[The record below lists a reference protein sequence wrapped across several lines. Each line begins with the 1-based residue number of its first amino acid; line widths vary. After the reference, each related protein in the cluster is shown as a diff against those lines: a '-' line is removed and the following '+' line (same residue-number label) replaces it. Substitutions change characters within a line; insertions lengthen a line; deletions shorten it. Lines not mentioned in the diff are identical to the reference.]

1 MVPPEE
7 LDEAKKP
14 KLGWILGGLAAAI
27 ILVPFLYQLFI
38 VPEKKIE
45 TVPDFELPLLLSD
58 DVLSSESLR
67 GHPVVLNFWASW
79 CAPCREE
86 APLLEQTYQR
96 FRDQGVRFVGVNIR
110 DQEPNARRFVEDFGI
125 TFPVVRD
132 EDQELARGL
141 DVYGLPQTFFIDA
154 DGRLASTTDT
164 EGQGGTGQGG
174 TIVLGAVDERELIEQ
189 IEQLLEED

>member
-27 ILVPFLYQLFI
+27 ALALFVVPAEQ
-38 VPEKKIE
+38 PE
-45 TVPDFELPLLLSD
+45 TVPDFELPLLLTD

-154 DGRLASTTDT
+154 DGRLASTTEA
-164 EGQGGTGQGG
+164 EGQEGTGQGG

>member
-27 ILVPFLYQLFI
+27 AVVLFLVPA
-38 VPEKKIE
+38 EKTE
-45 TVPDFELPLLLSD
+45 TVPDFDLPLLQTD
-58 DVLSSESLR
+58 GVLSSESLR

-86 APLLEQTYQR
+86 APLLERTYQR
-96 FRDQGVRFVGVNIR
+96 FKDQGVRFVGVNLR

-164 EGQGGTGQGG
+164 EGGEGTGQGG
-174 TIVLGAVDERELIEQ
+174 TIVLGAVDERELVEQ

>member
-14 KLGWILGGLAAAI
+14 KLGWILGGLAASIALVLF
-27 ILVPFLYQLFI
+27 LVPA
-38 VPEKKIE
+38 EKTE
-45 TVPDFELPLLLSD
+45 NVPDFELPLLLTG

-86 APLLEQTYQR
+86 APLLERTYQR
-96 FRDQGVRFVGVNIR
+96 FKDQGVRFVGVNIR

-154 DGRLASTTDT
+154 EGRLASTTDT
-164 EGQGGTGQGG
+164 EGRQGTGQGG
-174 TIVLGAVDERELIEQ
+174 TIVLGAVDERELVEQ
-189 IEQLLEED
+189 IEQLLEAD

>member
-7 LDEAKKP
+7 LDETKKP

-27 ILVPFLYQLFI
+27 ALVLFLVPA
-38 VPEKKIE
+38 EKTE
-45 TVPDFELPLLLSD
+45 TMPDFDLPLLGTD
-58 DVLSSESLR
+58 DVLSSETLR

-86 APLLEQTYQR
+86 APLLERTYQR

-164 EGQGGTGQGG
+164 EGGEGTGQGG
-174 TIVLGAVDERELIEQ
+174 TIVLGAVDERELVEQ

>member
-27 ILVPFLYQLFI
+27 AVVLLLVPA
-38 VPEKKIE
+38 EKTE
-45 TVPDFELPLLLSD
+45 TVPDFDLPLLQTD
-58 DVLSSESLR
+58 GVLSSESLR

-86 APLLEQTYQR
+86 APLLERTYQR
-96 FRDQGVRFVGVNIR
+96 FKDQGVRFVGVNLR

-164 EGQGGTGQGG
+164 EGGEGTGQGG
-174 TIVLGAVDERELIEQ
+174 TIVLGAVDERELVEQ

>member
-27 ILVPFLYQLFI
+27 AVALFLVPA
-38 VPEKKIE
+38 EKTE
-45 TVPDFELPLLLSD
+45 TVPDFDLPLLQTD
-58 DVLSSESLR
+58 GVLSSESLR

-86 APLLEQTYQR
+86 APLLERTYQR
-96 FRDQGVRFVGVNIR
+96 FKDQGVRFVGVNIR

-164 EGQGGTGQGG
+164 EGGEGTGQGG
-174 TIVLGAVDERELIEQ
+174 TIVLGAVDERELVEQ

>member
-14 KLGWILGGLAAAI
+14 KLGWILGGLAASIALVLF
-27 ILVPFLYQLFI
+27 LVPA
-38 VPEKKIE
+38 EKTE
-45 TVPDFELPLLLSD
+45 SVPDFELPLLLTG

-86 APLLEQTYQR
+86 APLLERTYQR
-96 FRDQGVRFVGVNIR
+96 FKEQGVRFVGVNIR

-154 DGRLASTTDT
+154 EGRLASTTDT
-164 EGQGGTGQGG
+164 EGQQGTGQGG
-174 TIVLGAVDERELIEQ
+174 TIVLGAVDERELVEQ
-189 IEQLLEED
+189 IEQLLEAD